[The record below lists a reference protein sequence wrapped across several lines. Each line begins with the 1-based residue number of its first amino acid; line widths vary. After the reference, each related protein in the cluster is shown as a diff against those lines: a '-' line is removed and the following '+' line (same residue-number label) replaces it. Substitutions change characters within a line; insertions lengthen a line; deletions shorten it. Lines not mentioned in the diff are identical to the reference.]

1 LTKRLE
7 ESSKTWLNNG
17 HAGSEGDVIMPAHG
31 HTITWGS
38 HAGHY
43 TGKLRWHWLQR
54 IGQWLTG
61 HIVSDGR
68 ANPIT
73 AYGNWDS
80 RGEQLHPIKAEAAL
94 DHAAAQ
100 RGQSWSITMYIAAL

>member
-1 LTKRLE
+1 M
-7 ESSKTWLNNG
+7 
-17 HAGSEGDVIMPAHG
+17 AAHG
-31 HTITWGS
+31 HSITWGS

-43 TGKLRWHWLQR
+43 TGNLRWHWLQR

-61 HIVSDGR
+61 HIASGGR
-68 ANPIT
+68 ANPLT
-73 AYGNWDS
+73 AYGSWDS

-100 RGQSWSITMYIAAL
+100 RGQSWSITMYTAAL